1 MNFLRSLFTLLV
13 FPGLLYALPMGWLM
27 LGLERKLRARFQGR
41 LGPPLSQPFY
51 DVIKL
56 LAKSPVPRM
65 ASEKGLLA
73 ALPLLAL
80 AAMAGALALLPVG
93 AGERGFFGDLILLV
107 ALLEVP
113 PLCLIL
119 AGYASRSI
127 YGEVGATREALVSVA
142 CNVPFLAALVAMAT
156 AAGSLHISRM
166 AIATPWLV
174 RVPALFAILICLPV
188 KLRLN
193 PFSLANA
200 EQELLAGPITEFDGP
215 RLALWE
221 LAHALE
227 WVALTGFVA
236 VLAVPLRS
244 PHGLVNV
251 LGFVLLSLVLVPV
264 LAALASATARLK
276 ITQATRLLWHW
287 GSAVALVALAM
298 ALFFDH
304 GGR

>member
-1 MNFLRSLFTLLV
+1 
-13 FPGLLYALPMGWLM
+13 
-27 LGLERKLRARFQGR
+27 
-41 LGPPLSQPFY
+41 
-51 DVIKL
+51 
-56 LAKSPVPRM
+56 
-65 ASEKGLLA
+65 
-73 ALPLLAL
+73 
-80 AAMAGALALLPVG
+80 
-93 AGERGFFGDLILLV
+93 
-107 ALLEVP
+107 
-113 PLCLIL
+113 
-119 AGYASRSI
+119 
-127 YGEVGATREALVSVA
+127 
-142 CNVPFLAALVAMAT
+142 
-156 AAGSLHISRM
+156 
-166 AIATPWLV
+166 
-174 RVPALFAILICLPV
+174 
-188 KLRLN
+188 
-193 PFSLANA
+193 LANA
-200 EQELLAGPITEFDGP
+200 EQELLAGPLTEFDGP

-244 PHGLVNV
+244 PHGFVNV